1 MFSFC
6 LAILQLMDIWI
17 IPLLAITNNATIN
30 ICVQKKKNCPLLS
43 EMTRKKKKESC
54 WSPQHF
60 GWKEA
65 ETRRES
71 RRAHSSG
78 PFPRVRNLKLGPTE
92 L

>member
-43 EMTRKKKKESC
+43 EMTRKKKKRILLVTPTFWVE
-54 WSPQHF
+54 
-60 GWKEA
+60 
-65 ETRRES
+65 RS
-71 RRAHSSG
+71 RNQERKQKGTFLWTIS
-78 PFPRVRNLKLGPTE
+78 
-92 L
+92 